1 MAWYRTGT
9 VAVTNGSKTV
19 TGTGTF
25 WVNNAQAGDEFEGP
39 DGKRYEVDVVGGNGA
54 MTIVE
59 DYAGTTVASG
69 GAYKIIPT
77 QGRVR
82 DLTAAVLQVIN
93 DYGAVESALT
103 VDAGRL
109 GLGKIPNASA
119 KLDVAGQ
126 VWVDAP
132 SGDATVRLLTSSAEK
147 GKLAVT
153 SAGRVYIESNGA
165 AVMSW
170 LNGNVGIGTDAPSA
184 KLTVAGGALLSM
196 RDSANGLLFPDF
208 RVYNTAS
215 GNAFAIDNYS
225 STWFYINSAGNIGI
239 GTVSPSVK
247 LDVVGTIK
255 ARDGAA
261 TLDMGT
267 VSGGGYIQAYGE
279 AAEAV
284 PLSFYSG
291 IAIGFQLKA
300 NGQVRLMPLSSD
312 PAGGQGGDLYFNSTT
327 GKFRGHTGSGWADL
341 N

>member
-9 VAVTNGSKTV
+9 VAVTNGSKNI

-25 WVNNAQAGDEFEGP
+25 WVNNAQPGDEFEGP
-39 DGKRYEVDVVGGNGA
+39 DGKRYEVDVVDGNGA

-93 DYGAVESALT
+93 DYSAVESALT

-132 SGDATVRLLTSSAEK
+132 SGDATVRLLTSGAEK

-153 SAGRVYIESNGA
+153 SAGRGYLESNGA
-165 AVMSW
+165 EVLCW
-170 LNGNVGIGTDAPSA
+170 LNGNVGIGTTAP
-184 KLTVAGGALLSM
+184 T
-196 RDSANGLLFPDF
+196 
-208 RVYNTAS
+208 TQ
-215 GNAFAIDNYS
+215 
-225 STWFYINSAGNIGI
+225 
-239 GTVSPSVK
+239 
-247 LDVVGTIK
+247 LDVVG
-255 ARDGAA
+255 AGDGGMQYR
-261 TLDMGT
+261 TGT
-267 VSGGGYIQAYGE
+267 RTVG
-279 AAEAV
+279 V
-284 PLSFYSG
+284 
-291 IAIGFQLKA
+291 
-300 NGQVRLMPLSSD
+300 GQV
-312 PAGGQGGDLYFNSTT
+312 AGDASVYW
-327 GKFRGHTGSGWADL
+327 GSGTRMSFFSGSTRAYFETNGNLVQSAPASPPGLGINNTITFNLTSNTNLRISARGSDGVTRVADIPVA
-341 N
+341 

>member
-1 MAWYRTGT
+1 MAWYRSGS
-9 VAVTNGSKTV
+9 VAVTNGSKNV
-19 TGTGTF
+19 IGTSTA
-25 WVNNAQAGDEFEGP
+25 WVNNVQPGDAFIGP
-39 DGKRYEVDVVGGNGA
+39 DGAYNEVDVVGGNGSL
-54 MTIVE
+54 TLVE
-59 DYAGTTVASG
+59 NYAGTTASG

-82 DLTAAVLQVIN
+82 DLAAQVAQLIV

-103 VDAGRL
+103 VDSGRL
-109 GLGKIPNASA
+109 GLGKTPNASA
-119 KLDVAGQ
+119 RLDVAGQ

-132 SGDATVRLLTSSAEK
+132 SGDATLRLLTSGTEK

-153 SAGRVYIESNGA
+153 SAGRAYIESNGA
-165 AVMSW
+165 AVMHW
-170 LNGNVGIGTDAPSA
+170 LNGNVGIGTDTPSA
-184 KLTVAGGALLSM
+184 KLTVAGGALLSL

-208 RVYNTAS
+208 RIYNTAT

-225 STWFYINSAGNIGI
+225 STWLYINSVGNVGI

-267 VSGGGYIQAYGE
+267 VSGGGYIQAYGA

-284 PLSFYSG
+284 PLSLYSG
-291 IAIGFQLKA
+291 VAIGFQLKA

-327 GKFRGHTGSGWADL
+327 SKFRGHTGSAWVDL
-341 N
+341 H